1 MPAPGAGCGF
11 TPPRLGPLLL
21 QFVAPAATEPRYPPR
36 AGVSSRVALFALL
49 QTMKLTA
56 IAFAVALVTLAAPLT
71 QAATTPAPS
80 TTSSAA
86 NPPALWNLTS
96 LYADDAAWDAA
107 RQKVLAEIAQ
117 LKTLQ
122 GTMGSSAASL
132 LHAMQAI
139 SDVSRALNRVEVYA
153 NLKADADKQ
162 VTANEA
168 LNQQAA
174 AARSQFEQATA
185 WKAPE
190 VAAIGQA
197 KVDGWI
203 AAEPK
208 LAPHAYAL
216 HKMLRQAGHT
226 LPASE
231 ETLLAGVADP
241 LSQPYEIFSLLAN
254 ADLPWPTITV
264 RGKTMT
270 LDQETYG
277 KLRVDGDPKLRDQVF
292 HAFYPVLKSF
302 QRTIGAIYVAHLK
315 GVVFDAH
322 AHRFD
327 TALQARLAE
336 GNTPDTVYRTLVAEA
351 NAGLPTLQRY
361 LKLRGKLLGLKEQKY
376 SDIYAELVKAPRTYT
391 LGEAEAL
398 TLQGVAPLGEDYV
411 KALGQHFQEGWM
423 DAVPR
428 KGKRSGAYENG
439 AAYDV
444 HPFVLMSFNN
454 NYESVS
460 TVAHEWGHAMHSV
473 LANAAQPYETADY
486 PIFVA
491 EIPST
496 TNEMLLADYVARTA
510 KTKAEKIYAI
520 TMQLESMRTVF
531 FRQALFAEFELKTH
545 EAVEK
550 EQPLTGEDIT
560 KIYLDLLRRYHG
572 HAQGVMK
579 IEDLYG
585 TEWEYIP
592 HFYDDYYVYQ
602 YATSIS
608 AAAFFAEGIEKGDTD
623 LRTRYLDML
632 KSGGSNDPYVVVKKA
647 GLDMATPAPYRALV
661 ARMARLTDELEAL
674 TADAPAAKK

>member
-1 MPAPGAGCGF
+1 
-11 TPPRLGPLLL
+11 
-21 QFVAPAATEPRYPPR
+21 
-36 AGVSSRVALFALL
+36 
-49 QTMKLTA
+49 MKLSA
-56 IAFAVALVTLAAPLT
+56 IALAAALATLAAPLT
-71 QAATTPAPS
+71 HAAATPAAAPAA
-80 TTSSAA
+80 SAG

-96 LYADDAAWDAA
+96 LYADDAAWQAA
-107 RQKVLAEIAQ
+107 REKVVAQ
-117 LKTLQ
+117 LPQLKALQ
-122 GTMGSSAASL
+122 GTMGASAASL
-132 LHAMQAI
+132 FHAMQAI
-139 SDVSRALNRVEVYA
+139 SDVTRDLGRLDAYA
-153 NLKADADKQ
+153 SLKADADTQ

-168 LNQQAA
+168 LRQQSAA
-174 AARSQFEQATA
+174 LQTQVAQATA
-185 WKAPE
+185 WEAPE

-197 KVDGWI
+197 KIDGYI

-216 HKMLRQAGHT
+216 HTMLRLAAHT
-226 LPASE
+226 LSASE
-231 ETLLAGVADP
+231 EALMAGAADP
-241 LSQPYEIFSLLAN
+241 LSQPQQIYSLLSN

-264 RGKTMT
+264 RGKKVT
-270 LDQETYG
+270 LDQETYV
-277 KLRVDGDPKLRDQVF
+277 KLREDGDPKVRELVF
-292 HAFYPVLKSF
+292 HSFYPVYKSF
-302 QRTIGAIYVAHLK
+302 QRSIGAIYVAHLR

-322 AHRFD
+322 AHKFD
-327 TALQARLAE
+327 TSLQAKLSQD
-336 GNTPDTVYRTLVAEA
+336 NTPDTVYRTLVAEA

-361 LKLRGKLLGLKEQKY
+361 LKLRGRLLGIKDQKY

-398 TLQGVAPLGEDYV
+398 TLKGVAPLGEDYV

-428 KGKRSGAYENG
+428 KGKRSGAYMNP

-454 NYESVS
+454 NYESVT

-473 LANAAQPYETADY
+473 LGDATQPFETSNY
-486 PIFVA
+486 GIFVA

-496 TNEMLLADYVARTA
+496 TNEMLLGDYVAKNA
-510 KTKAEKIYAI
+510 KTRQEKIYALA
-520 TMQLESMRTVF
+520 MQLESLRTVF
-531 FRQALFAEFELKTH
+531 FRQALFAEFELKSH

-550 EQPLTGEDIT
+550 DQPLTGEDLS

-572 HAQGVMK
+572 DAQGVMK

-592 HFYDDYYVYQ
+592 HFYTDYYVFQ

-608 AAAFFAEGIEKGDTD
+608 AAAYFAEGIEKGDND

-632 KSGGSNDPYVVVKKA
+632 RSGGSNDAYQVVKKA

-661 ARMARLTDELEAL
+661 ARMGRLTDELDAL
-674 TADAPAAKK
+674 TSDAPAAKK

>member
-1 MPAPGAGCGF
+1 
-11 TPPRLGPLLL
+11 
-21 QFVAPAATEPRYPPR
+21 
-36 AGVSSRVALFALL
+36 
-49 QTMKLTA
+49 MKLSA
-56 IAFAVALVTLAAPLT
+56 IALAAALATLAAPLT
-71 QAATTPAPS
+71 HAADAAAPAAS
-80 TTSSAA
+80 TTGTAA

-96 LYADDAAWDAA
+96 LYADDAAWQAA
-107 RQKVLAEIAQ
+107 REKALARIPE
-117 LKTLQ
+117 LKALQ

-139 SDVSRALNRVEVYA
+139 SDANREMNRLDAYA
-153 NLKADADKQ
+153 SLKADADTQ
-162 VTANEA
+162 VTANQA
-168 LNQQAA
+168 LRQQSVALQTQVA
-174 AARSQFEQATA
+174 QATA
-185 WKAPE
+185 WEAPE

-197 KVDGWI
+197 KIDGYI

-216 HKMLRQAGHT
+216 HTMLRLAAHT
-226 LPASE
+226 LSAGE
-231 ETLLAGVADP
+231 EALMAGAADP
-241 LSQPYEIFSLLAN
+241 LSQPQEIYSLLAN

-264 RGKTMT
+264 RGKKVT
-270 LDQETYG
+270 LDQETYV
-277 KLRVDGDPKLRDQVF
+277 KLREDGDPKVRELVF
-292 HAFYPVLKSF
+292 HSFYPVFKSF
-302 QRTIGAIYVAHLK
+302 QRTIGAIYAAHLH

-322 AHRFD
+322 AHKFD
-327 TALQARLAE
+327 NSLQAKLSQD
-336 GNTPDTVYRTLVAEA
+336 NTPEAVYRTLVAEA

-361 LKLRGKLLGLKEQKY
+361 LKLRGRLLGLKEQKY

-398 TLQGVAPLGEDYV
+398 TLKGVAPLGEDYV

-428 KGKRSGAYENG
+428 KGKRSGAYMNP
-439 AAYDV
+439 AAFDV

-454 NYESVS
+454 NYESVT

-473 LANAAQPYETADY
+473 LTDAAQPYETSNY
-486 PIFVA
+486 GIFVA

-496 TNEMLLADYVARTA
+496 TNEMLLGDYVAKNA
-510 KTKAEKIYAI
+510 KTKQEKIYALA
-520 TMQLESMRTVF
+520 MQLESLRTVF
-531 FRQALFAEFELKTH
+531 FRQALFAEFELKSH

-550 EQPLTGEDIT
+550 EQPLTGEDLS

-572 HAQGVMK
+572 DAQGVMK

-592 HFYDDYYVYQ
+592 HFYTDYYVFQ

-608 AAAFFAEGIEKGDTD
+608 AAAYFAEGIERGDTD

-632 KSGGSNDPYVVVKKA
+632 RSGGSNDAYLVVKKA

-661 ARMARLTDELEAL
+661 ARMGRLVDELDEL
-674 TADAPAAKK
+674 TKDMPAKK

>member
-1 MPAPGAGCGF
+1 
-11 TPPRLGPLLL
+11 
-21 QFVAPAATEPRYPPR
+21 
-36 AGVSSRVALFALL
+36 
-49 QTMKLTA
+49 MKLTA
-56 IAFAVALVTLAAPLT
+56 IALAAALATLAAPLT
-71 QAATTPAPS
+71 HAAATPVAAPAA
-80 TTSSAA
+80 SAGGTA
-86 NPPALWNLTS
+86 GNPPALWNLTS
-96 LYADDAAWDAA
+96 LYADDAAWQAA
-107 RQKVLAEIAQ
+107 REKVVAELPQ
-117 LKTLQ
+117 LKALQ
-122 GTMGSSAASL
+122 GTMGASAASL
-132 LHAMQAI
+132 FHAMQAI
-139 SDVSRALNRVEVYA
+139 SDVTRDLGRLDAYA
-153 NLKADADKQ
+153 SLKADADTQ

-168 LNQQAA
+168 LRQQSAA
-174 AARSQFEQATA
+174 LQTQVAQATA
-185 WKAPE
+185 WEAPE

-197 KVDGWI
+197 KIDGYI

-216 HKMLRQAGHT
+216 HTMLRLAAHT
-226 LPASE
+226 LSASE
-231 ETLLAGVADP
+231 EALMAGAADP
-241 LSQPYEIFSLLAN
+241 LSQPQQIYSLLSN

-264 RGKTMT
+264 RGKKVT
-270 LDQETYG
+270 LDQETYV
-277 KLRVDGDPKLRDQVF
+277 KLREDGDPKVRELVF
-292 HAFYPVLKSF
+292 HSFYPVYKSF
-302 QRTIGAIYVAHLK
+302 QRSIGAIYVAHLR

-322 AHRFD
+322 AHKFD
-327 TALQARLAE
+327 TSLQAKLSQD
-336 GNTPDTVYRTLVAEA
+336 NTPDTVYRTLVAEA

-361 LKLRGKLLGLKEQKY
+361 LKLRGRLLGIKDQKY

-398 TLQGVAPLGEDYV
+398 TLKGVAPLGEDYV

-428 KGKRSGAYENG
+428 KGKRSGAYMNP

-454 NYESVS
+454 NYESVT

-473 LANAAQPYETADY
+473 LGDATQPFETSNY
-486 PIFVA
+486 GIFVA

-496 TNEMLLADYVARTA
+496 TNEMLLGDYVAKNA
-510 KTKAEKIYAI
+510 KTRQEKIYALA
-520 TMQLESMRTVF
+520 MQLESLRTVF
-531 FRQALFAEFELKTH
+531 FRQALFAEFELKSH

-550 EQPLTGEDIT
+550 DQPLTGEDLS

-572 HAQGVMK
+572 DAQGVMK

-592 HFYDDYYVYQ
+592 HFYTDYYVFQ

-608 AAAFFAEGIEKGDTD
+608 AAAYFAEGIEKGDND

-632 KSGGSNDPYVVVKKA
+632 RSGGSNDAYQVVKKA

-661 ARMARLTDELEAL
+661 ARMARLTDELDAL
-674 TADAPAAKK
+674 TSDAPAAKK